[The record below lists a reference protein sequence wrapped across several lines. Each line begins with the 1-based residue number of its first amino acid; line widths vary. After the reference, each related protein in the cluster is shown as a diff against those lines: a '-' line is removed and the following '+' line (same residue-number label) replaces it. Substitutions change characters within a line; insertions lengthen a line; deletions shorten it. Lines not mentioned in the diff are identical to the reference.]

1 MIRYITCLAI
11 FPKDHLAGPWKQQ
24 VTSLGRS
31 ALHVAAAN
39 DQTEA
44 VALLLA
50 EGLSASHP
58 DVFGQT
64 AVDVANEFA
73 SVTCERLLRGFY
85 ARNQRIPGS
94 VSSMNVQPSPAG
106 TTRGKA
112 DKQTRS
118 STAGRINLTRSG
130 REQSDKRRLP
140 SATQRPSSVTS
151 LAVYNSRP
159 GYVTSLAVRNVRE
172 HSPFQLTPAPRC
184 SPAGSHE
191 DLTTDQATL
200 TSPRQKQVRSAYT
213 GGQGTSFRAQSA
225 RYYKT
230 KYHLA
235 EEEDP
240 AVPKPR

>member
-1 MIRYITCLAI
+1 MIRYITGLAI
-11 FPKDHLAGPWKQQ
+11 FPKDHLAAPWKQQ

-64 AVDVANEFA
+64 AVDIANEFA

-85 ARNQRIPGS
+85 ARNQRIPGP
-94 VSSMNVQPSPAG
+94 VSGTNVQPAG
-106 TTRGKA
+106 ATRGKA

-130 REQSDKRRLP
+130 REQSDVRPTP
-140 SATQRPSSVTS
+140 SATQRASSVTS

-172 HSPFQLTPAPRC
+172 HSPFQLTPAPRS

-191 DLTTDQATL
+191 DLTTDQPATL

-213 GGQGTSFRAQSA
+213 AVQGTSFRAQSA

-235 EEEDP
+235 EEDP